1 MSERAEELRLKVG
14 GEEAVLQEAG
24 VAPRS
29 LPVSEQLGQGSERER
44 NELFALAENF
54 GVEPAS
60 VVGKMLELHS
70 VPLMLLPW
78 MSL

>member
-1 MSERAEELRLKVG
+1 MG

-24 VAPRS
+24 AAPLS
-29 LPVSEQLGQGSERER
+29 LLVSEQLGQGLERKR
-44 NELFALAENF
+44 NELFAPAENF

-60 VVGKMLELHS
+60 VVGMMLELHS
-70 VPLMLLPW
+70 VPLMLLAL